1 MKIQEMAT
9 PAILL
14 DMDKLERNIEKYQN
28 MCDLYDKEMWPMVK
42 THKSLAIAKMQA
54 DAGATGF
61 L

>member
-14 DMDKLERNIEKYQN
+14 DMDALERNISNYQN

-42 THKSLAIAKMQA
+42 THKSLTIAKM
-54 DAGATGF
+54 
-61 L
+61 